1 MRLRR
6 WLPLALAVTA
16 LLVVAGIASHGRPLS
31 HTHGGGPTP
40 IFFDYVFT
48 TIVIATIGMFA
59 IATWTLLRTRTSGF
73 APPQGRF
80 GVISGML
87 MMFAAAGMAVLF
99 LHSGLAKKIRELQ
112 QRAQAQGKQGNSLN
126 THTGDKNP
134 AAHQA
139 RLRWDEV
146 ALIAV
151 LLGGA
156 LGIAV
161 LAHRGRKLPRSFQLR
176 RQEAVAMTLDDSLDD
191 LNAEP
196 DLRKAIIAAYARMER
211 ALALAGMPRKPAEAP
226 FEYVERALTSLD
238 ASAESAR
245 RLTGLFE
252 WAKFSQH
259 EPDAQMRYAA
269 VNALEAVRDELRAPR
284 EIAA

>member
-1 MRLRR
+1 MPLRR

-31 HTHGGGPTP
+31 RTHGGGPTP
-40 IFFDYVFT
+40 VFFDYVFT
-48 TIVIATIGMFA
+48 TIVSATIGMFA
-59 IATWTLLRTRTSGF
+59 IAGWALLRTRTAGV
-73 APPQGRF
+73 APRGRF
-80 GVISGML
+80 SVISGML
-87 MMFAAAGMAVLF
+87 MTFAAAGIAVLY
-99 LHSGLAKKIRELQ
+99 LHSGLAEKLRELQ
-112 QRAQAQGKQGNSLN
+112 QRAEGNGTQGSSLN
-126 THTGDKNP
+126 THAGDSNP

-151 LLGGA
+151 LIGGA

-161 LAHRGRKLPRSFQLR
+161 LARRGRKLPRSFQLR
-176 RQEAVAMTLDDSLDD
+176 RREAVAMTLDDSLDD
-191 LNAEP
+191 LAAEP

-211 ALALAGMPRKPAEAP
+211 ALAVAGIPRTPAEAP

-238 ASAESAR
+238 ASADSAR

-259 EPDAQMRYAA
+259 EPDAQMRHDAIK
-269 VNALEAVRDELRAPR
+269 ALEAVRDELRVPQ

>member
-1 MRLRR
+1 MPMRR

-31 HTHGGGPTP
+31 RTHGGGPTP
-40 IFFDYVFT
+40 VFFDYVFT
-48 TIVIATIGMFA
+48 TIVLAIVIMIATA
-59 IATWTLLRTRTSGF
+59 AWALLRTRTSGF

-99 LHSGLAKKIRELQ
+99 LHSGLAKKIRELE
-112 QRAQAQGKQGNSLN
+112 QRAQARGKQGQGLN
-126 THTGDKNP
+126 THAGDKNP

-139 RLRWDEV
+139 RLRWDEI

-151 LLGGA
+151 LIGGA
-156 LGIAV
+156 LGVAV
-161 LAHRGRKLPRSFQLR
+161 LARRGRTLPRSFQLR
-176 RQEAVAMTLDDSLDD
+176 RREAVAMTLDDSLDD

-211 ALALAGMPRKPAEAP
+211 ALAIAGIPRKPAEAP

-259 EPDAQMRYAA
+259 EPDAQMRTEA
-269 VNALEAVRDELRAPR
+269 VEALEAVRDELRAPK